1 MFSAI
6 WAEVGCEAN
15 CAQFGRRLV
24 LRSCVRKVYKFALV
38 YCERTGDGDQI
49 SGRFCTSE
57 RGDEASN
64 GIPNGRSDGPRSP
77 SERIYIIFTVS
88 PLIFTFFT
96 SHYLIWICEQIV
108 CCACGKISN
117 ENGAILCNFGAI
129 WGWSECKKARQFG
142 RTPCTFFIRGKVLV
156 RVTN

>member
-6 WAEVGCEAN
+6 WAEVSCEAN

-38 YCERTGDGDQI
+38 YCSWTGDGDQI

-77 SERIYIIFTVS
+77 SERIYIIFTVPPS
-88 PLIFTFFT
+88 FILLFYHFLPN
-96 SHYLIWICEQIV
+96 SYLIWICEQIAR
-108 CCACGKISN
+108 CASGEVLNDNRAMLINS
-117 ENGAILCNFGAI
+117 GAI
-129 WGWSECKKARQFG
+129 WGQSQSETQ
-142 RTPCTFFIRGKVLV
+142 
-156 RVTN
+156 

>member
-6 WAEVGCEAN
+6 WAEVSCEAN

-49 SGRFCTSE
+49 SGRFRTSE

-88 PLIFTFFT
+88 PLIFILLFYHSLPNLDLRTNCLLRLRRNF
-96 SHYLIWICEQIV
+96 ERQR
-108 CCACGKISN
+108 SN
-117 ENGAILCNFGAI
+117 TLQFWCNLGVVEA
-129 WGWSECKKARQFG
+129 Q
-142 RTPCTFFIRGKVLV
+142 
-156 RVTN
+156 